1 MITNLGFTGTR
12 EAKFISQ
19 KRRDNL
25 DNFLSHFIRGKG
37 LSYASEGS
45 PSLTLSHGDCV
56 GADEMAHNIGLGLG
70 YSIEIYPPSN
80 DTLRAYCEGAFIVH
94 PEKSYM
100 PRNEDIVD
108 ASELLIA
115 MPATF
120 IEQSK
125 GGTWRTVRYAR
136 RKLIPVLFI

>member
-1 MITNLGFTGTR
+1 MITNIGFTGTR

-19 KRRDNL
+19 KRQDNL
-25 DNFLSHFIRGKG
+25 RDFLEHFILGTG
-37 LSYASEGS
+37 LK
-45 PSLTLSHGDCV
+45 LTLRHGDCV
-56 GADEMAHNIGLGLG
+56 GGDKIAHNIGLSLG

-80 DTLRAYCEGAFIVH
+80 DELRAYCKGAFIVH

>member
-1 MITNLGFTGTR
+1 MITNIGFTGTR
-12 EAKFISQ
+12 KAKFISQ
-19 KRRDNL
+19 KRQDNL
-25 DNFLSHFIRGKG
+25 RHFLDHFIWGIG
-37 LSYASEGS
+37 TGVDI
-45 PSLTLSHGDCV
+45 TLHHGDCV
-56 GADEMAHNIGLGLG
+56 GGDKIVHNIGLSLG